1 MTQLAV
7 TGICK
12 QYKQLQARDEP
23 FGVLRNFF
31 SPVYRNVT
39 ALDDISFSINKGERI
54 ALLGQNGAGKST
66 LVKILCGALSP
77 TSGNVTLDGQVIDR
91 HSYAFKK
98 RLGIVFGQRTQLWWE
113 LPIIE
118 SLKALKV
125 IYEVPDDI
133 YARVISLFDELTGM
147 SRLLKTPAKNL
158 SLGQRTLCE
167 ILASCIHL
175 PDILLLDEPTIGL
188 DLEVKDNVR
197 RMINHVNRHFG
208 ITVILTSHDTS
219 DIEHICDRILL
230 INAGRLIFDNS
241 MHRFIS
247 EHGVFYTLKV
257 TTQHNIDYGQIRI
270 QLVDEGI
277 VEFAADPGN
286 RRGCE
291 ITFDKTKIEPM
302 TMVKR
307 IGSLFEID
315 EFHIQGASLESAI
328 KYAYSKNAIS

>member
-1 MTQLAV
+1 MTQLV
-7 TGICK
+7 VSGIRK
-12 QYKQLQARDEP
+12 QYRQLQARDER
-23 FGVLRNFF
+23 FGMLKNIF

-39 ALDDISFSINKGERI
+39 ALDDVSFSIRKGERV

-77 TSGNVTLDGQVIDR
+77 TTGTVSLDGRVIDR

-113 LPIIE
+113 LPITE
-118 SLKALKV
+118 SLLALKT
-125 IYEVPDDI
+125 IYEVSDENYI
-133 YARVISLFDELTGM
+133 TTLKLFEELTGM

-167 ILASCIHL
+167 ILAACIHL

-188 DLEVKDNVR
+188 DLEVKDKVR
-197 RMINHVNRHFG
+197 RLINHMNRHFG

-241 MHRFIS
+241 VHRFIS

-257 TTQHNIDYGQIRI
+257 TTQHDIDCGQIGVH
-270 QLVDEGI
+270 LVHEGI
-277 VEFAADPGN
+277 VGFAANPEN
-286 RRGCE
+286 TRGCE

-302 TMVKR
+302 TMVKKV
-307 IGSLFEID
+307 GSLFAID

-328 KYAYSKNAIS
+328 KYAYSKHAVS